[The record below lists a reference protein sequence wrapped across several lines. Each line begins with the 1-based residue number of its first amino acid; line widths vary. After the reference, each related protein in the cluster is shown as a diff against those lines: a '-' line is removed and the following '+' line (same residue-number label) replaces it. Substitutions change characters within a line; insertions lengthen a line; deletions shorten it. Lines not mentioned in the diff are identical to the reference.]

1 MNIYQPYTYLIKFKP
16 TGQFYY
22 GASYANSGKKVANP
36 EQFWNTYFTSSSY
49 IKDLVKEHGKDAFE
63 FQVRKVFERADQA
76 LKCEKKVLT
85 TFDAKFNSS
94 WLNKS
99 NGYGSTGFT
108 KHTEET
114 KEKISKANKGRKL
127 PTKTKEHR
135 EKLSN
140 ALKGKK
146 VLTPEHKEKLLKANT
161 GRKMPDHVKEKLIA
175 ISKTRIF
182 SDEARKKMSDAAKGR
197 IPWNKGLK
205 TKS

>member
-16 TGQFYY
+16 TGQIYY
-22 GASYANSGKKVANP
+22 GASYANSGKKIANP
-36 EQFWNTYFTSSSY
+36 TQFWNTYFTSSSY
-49 IKDLVKEHGKDAFE
+49 IKKLVEEYGKDAFE
-63 FQVRKVFERADQA
+63 YQVRKVFERADQA

-85 TFDAKFNSS
+85 KFDAKFNSR

-99 NGYGSTGFT
+99 NGYGSAGFT

-114 KEKISKANKGRKL
+114 KAKISKANKGRKL

-140 ALKGKK
+140 ALKGKT

-175 ISKTRIF
+175 ISKDRIV
-182 SDEARKKMSDAAKGR
+182 SDEVKKKISDSLKGR
-197 IPWNKGLK
+197 TPWNKGLK

>member
-22 GASYANSGKKVANP
+22 GTSYANSGKKVANP

-85 TFDAKFNSS
+85 TFNAKFNSS

-108 KHTEET
+108 KHIEET

-175 ISKTRIF
+175 ISKARIF